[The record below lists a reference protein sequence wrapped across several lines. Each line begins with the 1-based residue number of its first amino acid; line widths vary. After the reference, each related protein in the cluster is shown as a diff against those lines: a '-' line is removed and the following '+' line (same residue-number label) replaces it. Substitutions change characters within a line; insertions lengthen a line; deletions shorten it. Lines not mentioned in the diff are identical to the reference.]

1 VWYGSFQPFPPEYF
15 RQEIVVIP
23 LKAGTS
29 SGKVYFTLGCISL
42 EPTAR
47 QKDHLLLK
55 KTQVAALAFLQI
67 IISSYLV
74 NLLQKTSAE
83 HGRIGTEETRAL
95 LSKARQNQSK

>member
-1 VWYGSFQPFPPEYF
+1 LSFQLEPPNL
-15 RQEIVVIP
+15 QNCCHSS
-23 LKAGTS
+23 GSWNS
-29 SGKVYFTLGCISL
+29 SGKFYFTLGCISL

-55 KTQVAALAFLQI
+55 KNRVAALAFLQI
-67 IISSYLV
+67 NISSYLE

-95 LSKARQNQSK
+95 ISKARQNQSK